1 MAIQHDDLEIVAACR
16 DPARLI
22 PSYRGEVRVGD
33 LRDADYLDRLLV
45 NVDVICHT
53 AGWTSFLSDKHN
65 STELY
70 LKPTIELINHAIE
83 WRVSRF
89 VNLSSLAAAARS
101 QRQDSMTAGQPR
113 RYWPM
118 MNCLIAV
125 ENYMQAHAQIGCSMV
140 NLRTGIYSGQRMNVG
155 LLPLLINRLS
165 TARMSYPRGQ
175 YGYFPLIDGRDIGQA
190 FARAALAPELE
201 QYSSFNITG
210 PDHPTAS
217 EVIHFLQQHITSSKT
232 AISLPVDINHCYSWW
247 QEHFKTIEKQALFT
261 RSLADLMSN
270 PLIYNDL
277 AKDRLGYDP
286 EISWQASLHTLLEE
300 RQKQDETVS
309 LCAPCKP
316 LNLAQ

>member
-1 MAIQHDDLEIVAACR
+1 MAIKHDDLEIVAACR
-16 DPARLI
+16 DPAKLI

-53 AGWTSFLSDKHN
+53 AGWTSFVSDKHN

-89 VNLSSLAAAARS
+89 VNLSSLAAAAPS
-101 QRQDSMTAGQPR
+101 QRQNPMAAGQPK

-118 MNCLIAV
+118 MNCMIAV
-125 ENYMQAHAQIGCSMV
+125 ENYMQAHAQIGCSMI
-140 NLRTGIYSGQRMNVG
+140 NLRTGIYSGQGMNIG
-155 LLPLLINRLS
+155 LLPLLINRLA

-175 YGYFPLIDGRDIGQA
+175 YGFFPLVDGRDIGQA
-190 FARAALAPELE
+190 FARAALAPGLE
-201 QYSSFNITG
+201 QYHSFNITG

-217 EVIHFLQQHITSSKT
+217 DVMHFLQQHTSSCKT
-232 AISLPVDINHCYSWW
+232 AFSMPAAINHSYSWW
-247 QEHFKTIEKQALFT
+247 QEYFKTSQKQALFT
-261 RSLADLMSN
+261 RGLANIMTN

-277 AKDRLGYDP
+277 AKDKLGYDP
-286 EISWQASLHTLLEE
+286 EISWQASLHSLLDDLQKRGHSTL
-300 RQKQDETVS
+300 
-309 LCAPCKP
+309 LCAPYKP
-316 LNLAQ
+316 LNLAE